1 MKMLDRRKDQA
12 PTGLFAADMD
22 GTLLLPGR
30 GFHQKDISALEV
42 LGEMRILRII
52 ATGRSPFS
60 FYRMM
65 GERVLPIDYLV
76 LSSGAAILDYRTGK
90 YLRSLSMTSEDTAYA
105 VGVLTELG
113 YDFSLQ
119 GAIPEN
125 HVFTYRYTS
134 GANPDLERRIAFY
147 PGHCRP
153 MRSGD
158 ENAVSTQIVVIVP
171 PDRTEGVLEEVVE
184 HLGHSYNVL
193 RTTSPLDGESLWVEV
208 FPRGISKSEGVAWV
222 AGENGLTG
230 KDCAAVGNDY
240 NDHDLLEWVGSAY
253 VVENSP
259 MHLRTRF
266 KEVPSGADGGVAEA
280 ARLWLIDRGAL
291 SSGEEWL

>member
-1 MKMLDRRKDQA
+1 MNKESLPA
-12 PTGLFAADMD
+12 GLFAADMD
-22 GTLLLPGR
+22 GTLILPDR
-30 GFHQKDISALEV
+30 GFHQRDIAALET
-42 LGEMRILRII
+42 LGEMGILRVV

-65 GERVLPIDYLV
+65 GERVLPIDYLA
-76 LSSGAAILDYRTGK
+76 LSSGAAIQDYRSGK
-90 YLRSLSMTSEDTAYA
+90 YLRSLSMTREDTAYA
-105 VGVLTELG
+105 VKILTELE
-113 YDFSLQ
+113 YDFSIH

-134 GANPDLERRIAFY
+134 GANPDLERRIAYY

-158 ENAVSTQIVVIVP
+158 ENVVSTQIVVIVP
-171 PDRTEGVLEEVVE
+171 PDRTEGVLEAVAE
-184 HLGHSYNVL
+184 HLGDSYNVL
-193 RTTSPLDGESLWVEV
+193 RTTSPLDQESLWIEV
-208 FPRGISKSEGVAWV
+208 FPRGISKSEGVAWI

-240 NDHDLLEWVGSAY
+240 NDHDLLEWVGSAF

-259 MHLRTRF
+259 AHLRTRF
-266 KEVPSGADGGVAEA
+266 REVPSGADGGVAEA
-280 ARLWLIDRGAL
+280 ARLWLVDRGDL
-291 SSGEEWL
+291 YDEQEWP